1 MGGSEL
7 AFFERCCPCGKKTQ
21 EKKRIN
27 AEAKSRL
34 GFDARNFLGTFRE
47 SGRRMKDAPAVE
59 IEKKREIRF
68 FLQPVKTGK
77 SRCYSSILETSVEG
91 VRENPN
97 SSVGFI
103 GSYPTDTGVR

>member
-1 MGGSEL
+1 
-7 AFFERCCPCGKKTQ
+7 
-21 EKKRIN
+21 
-27 AEAKSRL
+27 
-34 GFDARNFLGTFRE
+34 
-47 SGRRMKDAPAVE
+47 MKDVPAVD

-77 SRCYSSILETSVEG
+77 SRCYSSILETSAEG

-103 GSYPTDTGVR
+103 GSYPTDTAEEG